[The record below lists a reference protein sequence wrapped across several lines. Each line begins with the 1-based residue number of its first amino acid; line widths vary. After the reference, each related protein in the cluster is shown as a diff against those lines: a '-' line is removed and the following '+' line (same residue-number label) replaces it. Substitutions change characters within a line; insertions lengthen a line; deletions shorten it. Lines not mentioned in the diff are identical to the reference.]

1 MMRTTVTR
9 KTREVHTS
17 TSATN
22 DTTEGGSSLATGSEP
37 HDPEETEHTKLKD
50 EVGCPGAVTEETNND
65 PKRSIGIFQRH
76 ARSGT
81 RLT

>member
-50 EVGCPGAVTEETNND
+50 EVGCPSAVAEETNND
-65 PKRSIGIFQRH
+65 PKRSIGIFQIH
-76 ARSGT
+76 PGGCT